1 MCATEAR
8 VSEHELPVH
17 LNIEAK
23 DVELF
28 RQQGFLIVKQMI
40 DAGEVDRLRMR
51 FPLIFGGK
59 FDTGVYPDEWYWREG
74 MSLPDVTRHMGNA
87 WKSDLAVARLVLS
100 QQIAEA
106 VAKLT
111 GWDGVRL
118 GQDTIWWKAPKT
130 KAITLHQDTS
140 FLDYL
145 EPQQTATCWVALD
158 DTERNAGTIEYI
170 PGSHQWPVAALPND
184 FHAPEDY
191 RARMKAAAKSVGVE
205 APDPVFIEVPAGS
218 VVFHAGET
226 WHGSGPNETSDR
238 TRRSIGIHYVPIYAE
253 FSQRPGGY
261 IYRRYQLTG
270 SSHMDES
277 FFPVLWSDTGHR
289 TTWITVPSHRNSSLV
304 NARLAHGQMS

>member
-1 MCATEAR
+1 MQTAVEERLAA
-8 VSEHELPVH
+8 SEFPLQISITAP
-17 LNIEAK
+17 

-28 RQQGFLIVKQMI
+28 QQQGFLIVKNVIQPG
-40 DAGEVDRLRMR
+40 DVARLRDR
-51 FPLIFGGK
+51 FPLIFAGK

-87 WKSDLAVARLVLS
+87 WKSDLTIAKLVLS
-100 QQIAEA
+100 RQIASA
-106 VAKLT
+106 VGLLT

-158 DTERNAGTIEYI
+158 DTARAAGTIEYV
-170 PGSHQWPVAALPND
+170 PGSHKWPVVPIPDD
-184 FHAPEDY
+184 FHAPDDY
-191 RARMKAAAKSVGVE
+191 RANMKAAARNAGV
-205 APDPVFIEVPAGS
+205 APPEPVFIEVPAGS

-226 WHGSGPNETSDR
+226 WHGSGPNDTSDR
-238 TRRSIGIHYVPIYAE
+238 TRRSIGIHYVPTSAE
-253 FSQRPGGY
+253 FSRRRGGY

-270 SSHMDES
+270 SSRLDES
-277 FFPVLWSDTGHR
+277 FFPVLWSKSGPPTAWLEAYLRTGIR
-289 TTWITVPSHRNSSLV
+289 T
-304 NARLAHGQMS
+304 